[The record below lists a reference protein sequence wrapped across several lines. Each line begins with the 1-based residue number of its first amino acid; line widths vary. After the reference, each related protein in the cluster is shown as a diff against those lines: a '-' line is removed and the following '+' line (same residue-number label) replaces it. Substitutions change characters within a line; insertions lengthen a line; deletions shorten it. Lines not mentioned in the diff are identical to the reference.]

1 VVGVSLDAHVVTH
14 RGDFA
19 VDVAL
24 HAEAGSVIALLGPN
38 GSGKTTT
45 LDAISG
51 LLPLEAGHV
60 RVAGTTWADAQ
71 TVLPPQQRRTGLVA
85 ATHLLFPHLTAL
97 ENVAF
102 GPRSRGMGRASARAR
117 AQAELDALGIGDL
130 ADRRPSGLSNGQ
142 AQRTALARALATDPA
157 VLLLDEPL
165 SALDPTTRADVRAG
179 LAHRLAGFD
188 GVTVLVTH
196 DPLDALTLA
205 DRLVFVEAGR
215 VVQSGPPAE
224 VVARPRDAYVAH
236 VVGLNL
242 YAGETRS
249 PTLVETTIGP
259 VVTRGHEHTGPSWVS
274 FPPAAVSLYPER
286 PGGSPRNAWAATV
299 RAVEIIG
306 QTARVRLTEDL
317 TGAPLVAEVTT
328 TSVSELRLHTGTRI
342 WATVK
347 AIEVSAYPA

>member
-1 VVGVSLDAHVVTH
+1 MSLDAHVVTH
-14 RGDFA
+14 RGEFV
-19 VDVAL
+19 VDVSLQADEGDVL
-24 HAEAGSVIALLGPN
+24 ALLGPN

-45 LDAISG
+45 LDAIAG
-51 LLPLEAGHV
+51 LQPLDSGHV
-60 RVAGTTWADAQ
+60 RVSGSTWCDAQ

-85 ATHLLFPHLTAL
+85 ASHLLFPHLSAL

-102 GPRSRGMGRASARAR
+102 GPRSRGMGRPQARAR

-130 ADRRPSGLSNGQ
+130 AGRRPSALSNGQ
-142 AQRTALARALATDPA
+142 AQRAALARALATDPA

-196 DPLDALTLA
+196 DPLDALTLG

-249 PTLVETTIGP
+249 QTLVQTSVGP
-259 VVTRGHEHTGPSWVS
+259 VVTSGHDHAGPSWVS
-274 FPPAAVSLYPER
+274 FAPAAVSLYPAR
-286 PGGSPRNAWAATV
+286 PGGSPRNAWKCTV
-299 RAVEIIG
+299 RAVEIVG
-306 QTARVRLTEDL
+306 QTARVRLTETV
-317 TGAPLVAEVTT
+317 TGEPLVAEVTT
-328 TSVSELRLHTGTRI
+328 ASVAELRLQTGATV

-347 AIEVSAYPA
+347 ATEVTAYPA

>member
-1 VVGVSLDAHVVTH
+1 MSLDSHVVTH
-14 RGDFA
+14 RGAFV

-24 HAEAGSVIALLGPN
+24 RADPGTVIALLGPN

-51 LLPLEAGHV
+51 LLPLDSGHV
-60 RVAGTTWADAQ
+60 RVGGQVWADAH

-85 ATHLLFPHLTAL
+85 AHHLLFPHLSAL

-102 GPRSRGMGRASARAR
+102 GPRSRGVGRSQARAR
-117 AQAELDALGIGDL
+117 AQTELEALGIGEL
-130 ADRRPSGLSNGQ
+130 ADRRPSALSNGQ
-142 AQRTALARALATDPA
+142 AQRTALARALATDPD

-165 SALDPTTRADVRAG
+165 SALDPTTRAEVRAG
-179 LAHRLAGFD
+179 LAHRLARFD

-205 DRLVFVEAGR
+205 DHLVFVEAGR

-242 YAGETRS
+242 YAGQTRS
-249 PTLVETTIGP
+249 RTVIETAIGP
-259 VVTRGHEHTGPSWVS
+259 VVTPGHEHVGASWVS

-286 PGGSPRNAWAATV
+286 PGGSPRNAWATTV

-306 QTARVRLTEDL
+306 QTARVRLSEET
-317 TGAPLVAEVTT
+317 TGEPLVAEVTT
-328 TSVSELRLHTGTRI
+328 ASVADLRLHTGTQV

-347 AIEVSAYPA
+347 ATEVSAYPA